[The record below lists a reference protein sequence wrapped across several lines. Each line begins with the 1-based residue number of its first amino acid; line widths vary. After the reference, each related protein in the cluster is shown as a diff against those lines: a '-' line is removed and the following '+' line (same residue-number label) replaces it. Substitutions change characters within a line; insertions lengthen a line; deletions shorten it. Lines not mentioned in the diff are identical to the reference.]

1 MRIHLYR
8 LLPTS
13 TDFYRPQAQ
22 QVQRPVTRTD
32 RPHQHRYRGPALA
45 RRADQCVAL
54 EHRLY
59 GEGPDA
65 EDVMTPHEQ
74 GRSDDVV
81 TRRPQPTRHP
91 TDGAS
96 DRPRPLAPDPGTDSG
111 RHARR

>member
-54 EHRLY
+54 EHRVY

-65 EDVMTPHEQ
+65 EDVMTAHEQ
-74 GRSDDVV
+74 GRSGDVV
-81 TRRPQPTRHP
+81 TRRPQPTHQS
-91 TDGAS
+91 TDGVS
-96 DRPRPLAPDPGTDSG
+96 HLPRPLAPDRGTDSG
-111 RHARR
+111 LDAM